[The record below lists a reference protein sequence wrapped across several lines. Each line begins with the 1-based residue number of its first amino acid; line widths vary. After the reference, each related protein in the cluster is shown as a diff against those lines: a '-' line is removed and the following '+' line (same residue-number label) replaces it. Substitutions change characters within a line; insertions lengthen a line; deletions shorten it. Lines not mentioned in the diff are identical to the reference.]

1 MNRTEHHKITIHK
14 DDLGKCIPRTRW
26 VCVLLRKTRI
36 PILKCSRLSIRAQNR
51 FVSKSHPQ
59 LYRISLLDHGNA
71 SKSICDAT
79 EVIRLKYYYSN
90 QNFESQKIIDFLQF
104 QNINRH
110 LLCILLYLLPLIL
123 WSSCLRKQIN
133 NEQFHRN
140 KFWIWNQ
147 LQRSQWSSV
156 RVVPSHTSPK
166 RLSKLW
172 NDRVIIYALDFSL
185 YT

>member
-1 MNRTEHHKITIHK
+1 MILENLTHVHGECAFSWEKPEYQFWNAHACQFERKIALFQRVTLNFTELAYLIMATHRNQFVTQ
-14 DDLGKCIPRTRW
+14 
-26 VCVLLRKTRI
+26 
-36 PILKCSRLSIRAQNR
+36 LKSSVWNII
-51 FVSKSHPQ
+51 
-59 LYRISLLDHGNA
+59 IS
-71 SKSICDAT
+71 
-79 EVIRLKYYYSN
+79 Y

-166 RLSKLW
+166 RLAKLW
-172 NDRVIIYALDFSL
+172 NDRVLIHALDISL